1 VSLVSN
7 FRQFIESLA
16 ISDKMVEFVRNHR
29 WLIVVLVALASIW
42 FLLLVT
48 NVRSVN
54 KLLVDIRQLEA
65 QSQKLDN
72 INERYLYEIVKLQ
85 SAERIIQIAEEQLN
99 MEQSP
104 KAPDIL
110 K

>member
-1 VSLVSN
+1 MSILSKIKNFYISLELSE
-7 FRQFIESLA
+7 IL
-16 ISDKMVEFVRNHR
+16 VEFVRANR
-29 WLIVVLVALASIW
+29 WTIFIFIFFASLW
-42 FLLLVT
+42 VLLLVT
-48 NVRSVN
+48 NVRNINS
-54 KLLVDIRQLEA
+54 LLVDIRTLEK
-65 QSQKLDN
+65 QSKELQN
-72 INERYLYEIVKLQ
+72 MNERYMYEIVKLQ

>member
-1 VSLVSN
+1 MSLVSN

>member
-1 VSLVSN
+1 
-7 FRQFIESLA
+7 
-16 ISDKMVEFVRNHR
+16 MVEFVRNHR